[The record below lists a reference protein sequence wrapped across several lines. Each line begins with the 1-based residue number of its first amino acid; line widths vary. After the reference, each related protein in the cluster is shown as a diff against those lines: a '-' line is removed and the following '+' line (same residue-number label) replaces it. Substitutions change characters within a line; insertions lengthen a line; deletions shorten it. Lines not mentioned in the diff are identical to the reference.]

1 MEVKADETTLLE
13 PGLLTV
19 KHAALQGNR
28 ILEPETGQEVGQV
41 SNSKSS
47 IALLPGEYEVT
58 FGQALWPIK
67 LEAGQR
73 LVLNPGVVALKG
85 AKITGHKLYDAQGRE
100 EFELKEGQRLEL
112 KV

>member
-1 MEVKADETTLLE
+1 M
-13 PGLLTV
+13 
-19 KHAALQGNR
+19 
-28 ILEPETGQEVGQV
+28 

-100 EFELKEGQRLEL
+100 VGEVSATMSSLALPPGQYSLELGQGREEFELKEGQRLGL
-112 KV
+112 KL